1 MSNKLKIMCATLVI
15 TLMPMGS
22 ICYAKT
28 NQVNSNGYKTI
39 WVQDEK
45 KENNK
50 LEEKTMN
57 SEEEVKEISLAE
69 ILEMS
74 KDQERGSK
82 VKNKNV
88 CMKIIVH
95 KVDKND
101 ECYLISTKDGML
113 KKGEF
118 KISKEENSKL
128 VDIKKGDEI
137 ILQGTVKDLSNKKV
151 TLENTKILK
160 VNKKTKDNKKEDCHK
175 KEEHHKKHDYH
186 DKGDE
191 HKKDCDH
198 IKMKEEKK
206 DCDDHKRIE
215 ENKQEEQ

>member
-28 NQVNSNGYKTI
+28 NQANSNGYKTI

-57 SEEEVKEISLAE
+57 SEDEVKEMSLAE
-69 ILEMS
+69 ILEIS
-74 KDQERGSK
+74 KDQERCKS

-128 VDIKKGDEI
+128 VNIKKGDEI

-160 VNKKTKDNKKEDCHK
+160 VNEKNKNSKKEECHK
-175 KEEHHKKHDYH
+175 KNEHHKKHEHH
-186 DKGDE
+186 DKCDE
-191 HKKDCDH
+191 HKKDCEP
-198 IKMKEEKK
+198 IKKEKK

-215 ENKQEEQ
+215 ENKPEENQ